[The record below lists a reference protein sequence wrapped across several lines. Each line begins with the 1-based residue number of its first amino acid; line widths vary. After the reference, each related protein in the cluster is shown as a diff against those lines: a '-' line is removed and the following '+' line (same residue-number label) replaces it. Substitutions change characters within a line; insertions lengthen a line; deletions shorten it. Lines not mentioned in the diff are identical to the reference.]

1 MRGWKRTDVVRCWEM
16 LLAVSILLLQAAC
29 TPERM
34 APPAVSPLAS
44 PLTSPLVPPTVAH
57 VGEAGAAAVG
67 ATPPITMA
75 VDITLV
81 PQYGEPPS
89 RGDPKL
95 GSSLNQLLEAY
106 RQDGLAEAQTFAERR
121 GMTLED
127 GRVQVEIVVVGD
139 AVDDVRA
146 AVEALEGEYQG
157 HYEDLL
163 QALVPL
169 DALASLARRPDVA
182 VIREPRRAGQ

>member
-1 MRGWKRTDVVRCWEM
+1 MRGWKCTDVVRCWEM
-16 LLAVSILLLQAAC
+16 LLAVGILLLQSAC
-29 TPERM
+29 TP
-34 APPAVSPLAS
+34 AKTVLPAVSPLAS
-44 PLTSPLVPPTVAH
+44 SLTSPLVPPTVAR

-67 ATPPITMA
+67 ATTPVTMA

-81 PQYGEPPS
+81 PQHGVPPS

-106 RQDGLAEAQTFAERR
+106 RQDGLAEAQAFAGRR
-121 GMTLED
+121 GMILED

-157 HYEDLL
+157 HYGDLL

-169 DALASLARRPDVA
+169 DALVSLAQRPDVA
-182 VIREPRRAGQ
+182 IIREPRRAGQ

>member
-1 MRGWKRTDVVRCWEM
+1 MRGSRHTNVVRCWG
-16 LLAVSILLLQAAC
+16 VSLVVGIVLLQSAC
-29 TPERM
+29 TP
-34 APPAVSPLAS
+34 AKTVPSTDSPLVS

-57 VGEAGAAAVG
+57 MGEAGAAAVG
-67 ATPPITMA
+67 ATTPVTMV
-75 VDITLV
+75 VDTTLV
-81 PQYGEPPS
+81 PQHGEPPS

-95 GSSLNQLLEAY
+95 DSSLNQLLEAY

-146 AVEALEGEYQG
+146 AVETLEGEYQG
-157 HYEDLL
+157 HYGDLL
-163 QALVPL
+163 QSLVPL
-169 DALASLARRPDVA
+169 DALTSLAQRSDVA
-182 VIREPRRAGQ
+182 IIREPRRAGE